1 MVKEKKIQV
10 RKIETE
16 EIQRQCNNCKFFT
29 KITDTIGI
37 CNYKNKLVLPCF
49 NCLVWEHGEPKTAT
63 IDDIAYLYEW
73 TKLELEA
80 MKKQLDTLRDIIINE
95 SGKILN
101 EIKMLDN
108 IEVYGDHYIIKVKKV
123 KTKRL
128 DTEKVKEF
136 LKKMRK
142 LNEFLT
148 ESEYYRVEV
157 KRTAVRR

>member
-16 EIQRQCNNCKFFT
+16 EIQRQCNNCIFFM

-37 CNYKNKLVLPCF
+37 CSYKNKLVLPSF

-95 SGKILN
+95 FT
-101 EIKMLDN
+101 
-108 IEVYGDHYIIKVKKV
+108 YGDTVVHTDHYIIKVKKV

-148 ESEYYRVEV
+148 ELEYYRVEV